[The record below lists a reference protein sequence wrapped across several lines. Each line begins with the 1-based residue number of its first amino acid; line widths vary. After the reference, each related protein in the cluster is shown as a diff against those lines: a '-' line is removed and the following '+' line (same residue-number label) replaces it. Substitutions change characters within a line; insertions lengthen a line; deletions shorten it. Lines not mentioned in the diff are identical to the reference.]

1 MKIHIYV
8 WLNLRI
14 RWWLDGILIYGEL
27 TQVQFTIFPKKKKKF
42 NTLTDSLNALV
53 ILLTLKVI
61 SIGIN

>member
-1 MKIHIYV
+1 MMAWWNSRLWRIDSNAIYILAGGKKI
-8 WLNLRI
+8 
-14 RWWLDGILIYGEL
+14 
-27 TQVQFTIFPKKKKKF
+27 